1 MSVISL
7 QKCTQYDNKLLKDKI
22 IAGLKQIDFD
32 LTDLK
37 DKRVCLKPNLLMPS
51 SPERAV
57 TTHPELFRAV
67 AEIVHDYTRNI
78 VLIES
83 PNFFPLKSTIKKAGL
98 AATVNDLEIEVA
110 DITVTKTLLF
120 PLAHRYKSID
130 ISKAFFDVDYIINM
144 PKLKTHGFTHYTGAV
159 KNLFGTMPGL
169 SKAQMHMKAPSQM
182 EFCEFLLDLYG
193 GLLNG
198 FEKPKKFIHIM
209 DAVVGMEG
217 EGPGPSGKPKKIGA
231 VIVGDDAVAL
241 DYVAVNL
248 VGLNLKKVFTITE
261 GFKRGYGVKSP
272 DDIQIKGE
280 TLKDMRI
287 TDFKASRS
295 SVMGGIIWP
304 LTSPTIKNVFI
315 EKPVPRADVC
325 TLCYNCMKVCPAGAI
340 TKADKAKVPMY
351 NYRKCIRCFCCMETC
366 QEAAIYL
373 KKSILQRMMRS

>member
-1 MSVISL
+1 MALISL
-7 QKCTQYDNKLLKDKI
+7 QKCTEYNNKILKDKI
-22 IAGLKQIDFD
+22 MAGLEQINFD
-32 LTDLK
+32 PTGLK
-37 DKRVCLKPNLLMPS
+37 NKRVCLKPNLLMPS
-51 SPERAV
+51 NPGRAV

-67 AEIVHDYTRNI
+67 AQIIHDYTRNI

-83 PNFFPLKSTIKKAGL
+83 PNFFPLKSTIKKTGL
-98 AATVNDLEIEVA
+98 AEIVNDLEIEVA
-110 DITVTKTLLF
+110 DITVTETLRY
-120 PLAHRYKSID
+120 PSARRYKNID

-169 SKAQMHMKAPSQM
+169 SKSRMHMTAPSQM
-182 EFCEFLLDLYG
+182 EFAGFLLDLYG

-231 VIVGDDAVAL
+231 VMVGDDAVAL
-241 DYVAVNL
+241 DYIAVNL
-248 VGLNLKKVFTITE
+248 VGLNVKKVLTITE

-272 DDIQIKGE
+272 DDIQLRGE
-280 TLKDMRI
+280 SLEDMRI

-304 LTSPTIKNVFI
+304 LTSPTIKNLFV
-315 EKPVPRADVC
+315 EKPVPSAGAC

-340 TKADKAKVPMY
+340 AKAEETKVPRY

-366 QEAAIYL
+366 PEAAIDL
-373 KKSILQRMMRS
+373 KKGALQWLMRT